1 MEDKTMVHN
10 EVAKAI
16 EVSNLTKR
24 FGRYTAVDDLSFTVQ
39 TGEAVALWG
48 ANGAGK
54 TTAVRCLL
62 NLFPFEGEILI
73 NGLDTRR
80 QSKQVRQI
88 IGFVPQELSFHDD
101 MSVAETLIFYARLKK
116 VPNGFDF
123 GPLLEQVRL
132 MPHINKRVGEL
143 SGGLKQRLALA
154 AALLNDPPILILD
167 EPTAS
172 LDIRSR
178 EEFLLLLRSLKHQG
192 KTMIFSSHHLEEVT
206 ALADRVLLLEG
217 GRLVVDAPPDQLERR
232 LGWETTLHL
241 YLPETRIDPAFE
253 TLTNLG
259 MPVSRNGRGVR
270 VHVAPGAKGKI
281 FRVLQEAGIEVDDF
295 SVE

>member
-1 MEDKTMVHN
+1 M
-10 EVAKAI
+10 I
-16 EVSNLTKR
+16 EVRNLTKR
-24 FGRYTAVDDLSFTVQ
+24 FGRFTAVDDLSFTVGA
-39 TGEAVALWG
+39 GEAVALWG

-62 NLFPFEGEILI
+62 NLFPYEGEIVVD
-73 NGLDTRR
+73 GLDARR
-80 QSKQVRQI
+80 NSKQVRRL

-116 VPNGFDF
+116 VADGFDF
-123 GPLLEQVRL
+123 EPLLEQVRL
-132 MPHINKRVGEL
+132 VPHVQKRVGEL

-154 AALLNDPPILILD
+154 AALLSDPPILVLD

-178 EEFLLLLRSLKHQG
+178 EEFLILLRKLKQDG

-241 YLPETRIDPAFE
+241 YLPEAGIGAAMERLE
-253 TLTNLG
+253 SLG
-259 MPVSRNGRGVR
+259 MLASHNGRGVR
-270 VHVAPGAKGKI
+270 VQVAPGSKGK
-281 FRVLQEAGIEVDDF
+281 VLRALHEAGIEVDDF

>member
-1 MEDKTMVHN
+1 M
-10 EVAKAI
+10 I
-16 EVSNLTKR
+16 EVRNLTKR
-24 FGRYTAVDDLSFTVQ
+24 FGRFTAVDDLSFAVGQ
-39 TGEAVALWG
+39 GEAVALWG

-62 NLFPFEGEILI
+62 NLFPYEGEITV
-73 NGLDTRR
+73 NGLDARR
-80 QSKQVRQI
+80 QSKEVRRL

-101 MSVAETLIFYARLKK
+101 MSVAETLVFYARLKK
-116 VPNGFDF
+116 APDGFDF
-123 GPLLEQVRL
+123 EPLLEQLRL
-132 MPHINKRVGEL
+132 TPHVQKRVGEL

-154 AALLNDPPILILD
+154 VALLSDPPILVLD

-178 EEFLLLLRSLKHQG
+178 EEFLTLLRGLKRAG
-192 KTMIFSSHHLEEVT
+192 KTMVFSSHHLEEIT

-217 GRLVVDAPPDQLERR
+217 GRLVVDAPPDQLERQ
-232 LGWETTLHL
+232 LNWETTLHL
-241 YLPETRIDPAFE
+241 YLPDAGIDPALQ
-253 TLTNLG
+253 TLTRLG

-270 VHVAPGAKGKI
+270 VQVRPGAKGE
-281 FRVLQEAGIEVDDF
+281 VLRALHEAGLDVDDF

>member
-1 MEDKTMVHN
+1 MVTN
-10 EVAKAI
+10 AITSPVADVI
-16 EVSNLTKR
+16 EVRNLTKQ
-24 FGRYTAVDDLSFTVQ
+24 FGKFTAVDNLSFTVS

-62 NLFPFEGEILI
+62 NLFPFEGEIFI

-80 QSKQVRQI
+80 QSKEVRRM

-101 MSVAETLIFYARLKK
+101 MSVAETLVFYARLKK
-116 VPNGFDF
+116 VPDGYDF

-132 MPHINKRVGEL
+132 TPHIKKRVGEL

-154 AALLNDPPILILD
+154 VALLSDPPILVLD

-178 EEFLLLLRSLKHQG
+178 EEFLLLLRSLKHNG
-192 KTMIFSSHHLEEVT
+192 KTMIFSSHHLEEIT

-217 GRLVVDAPPDQLERR
+217 GRLVVDSPPDQLELR

-241 YLPETRIDPAFE
+241 YLPENGIDPALE
-253 TLTNLG
+253 TLANLG
-259 MPVSRNGRGVR
+259 MPVSRNGRGLR
-270 VHVAPGAKGKI
+270 VSVAPGSKGKVM
-281 FRVLQEAGIEVDDF
+281 RVLQEAGIHVEDF

>member
-1 MEDKTMVHN
+1 M
-10 EVAKAI
+10 I
-16 EVSNLTKR
+16 EVRNLTKR
-24 FGRYTAVDDLSFTVQ
+24 FGRFTAVDDLSFTVAA
-39 TGEAVALWG
+39 GEAVALWG

-62 NLFPFEGEILI
+62 NLFPFGGEILVD
-73 NGLDTRR
+73 GLDARR
-80 QSKQVRQI
+80 ASKEVRRR

-116 VPNGFDF
+116 VPDGYDF
-123 GPLLEQVRL
+123 EPLLEQVRL
-132 MPHINKRVGEL
+132 TSHIEKRVGEL

-154 AALLNDPPILILD
+154 AALLSDPPILVLD

-178 EEFLLLLRSLKHQG
+178 EEFLVLLRSLKSDG

-241 YLPETRIDPAFE
+241 YLPQESIAAAVER
-253 TLTNLG
+253 LTELG
-259 MPVSRNGRGVR
+259 MPVNLNGRGVR
-270 VHVAPGAKGKI
+270 VQVAPGAKGKAL
-281 FRVLQEAGIEVDDF
+281 RALHESGIEVDDF

>member
-1 MEDKTMVHN
+1 MEKLP
-10 EVAKAI
+10 VAQAI
-16 EVSNLTKR
+16 EVRNLTKR
-24 FGRYTAVDDLSFTVQ
+24 FGRFTAVDDLSFSVG

-62 NLFPFEGEILI
+62 NLFPYEGEILI
-73 NGLDTRR
+73 NGLDVRR
-80 QSKQVRQI
+80 QSKEVRRQ

-116 VPNGFDF
+116 VPDGYDF
-123 GPLLEQVRL
+123 SPLLEQVRL
-132 MPHINKRVGEL
+132 TAHVDKRVGEL

-154 AALLNDPPILILD
+154 AALLSDPPILVLD

-178 EEFLLLLRSLKHQG
+178 EEFLLLLRSLKRDG
-192 KTMIFSSHHLEEVT
+192 KTMIFSSHHLDEVT

-217 GRLVVDAPPDQLERR
+217 GRLVVDSPPDQLERQ

-241 YLPETRIDPAFE
+241 YLPEAGIDPALE
-253 TLTNLG
+253 MLEGLG

-270 VHVAPGAKGKI
+270 VHVAPGAKGK
-281 FRVLQEAGIEVDDF
+281 VLNALQKAGIEVDDF

>member
-1 MEDKTMVHN
+1 MQKLP
-10 EVAKAI
+10 VAQAI
-16 EVSNLTKR
+16 EVRNLTKR
-24 FGRYTAVDDLSFTVQ
+24 FGRFTAVDDLSFSVG

-62 NLFPFEGEILI
+62 NLFPYEGEILI
-73 NGLDTRR
+73 NGLDVRR
-80 QSKQVRQI
+80 QSKEVRRQ

-116 VPNGFDF
+116 VPDGYDF
-123 GPLLEQVRL
+123 SPLLEQVRL
-132 MPHINKRVGEL
+132 TAQVDKRVGEL

-154 AALLNDPPILILD
+154 AALLSDPPILVLD

-178 EEFLLLLRSLKHQG
+178 EEFLLLLRSLKRDG
-192 KTMIFSSHHLEEVT
+192 KTMIFSSHHLDEVT

-217 GRLVVDAPPDQLERR
+217 GRLVVDSPPDQLERQ

-241 YLPETRIDPAFE
+241 YLPEAGIDPALE
-253 TLTNLG
+253 MLEGLG

-270 VHVAPGAKGKI
+270 VHVAPGAKGK
-281 FRVLQEAGIEVDDF
+281 VLNALQKAGIEVDDF

>member
-1 MEDKTMVHN
+1 MAVDTRDEPITPV
-10 EVAKAI
+10 I
-16 EVSNLTKR
+16 EVRHLTKH
-24 FGRYTAVDDLSFTVQ
+24 FGRFTAVDDLSFTVKA
-39 TGEAVALWG
+39 GEAVALWG

-62 NLFPFEGEILI
+62 NLFPFEGDITV
-73 NGLDTRR
+73 NGLDVRR
-80 QSKQVRQI
+80 QSKEVRRQ

-101 MSVAETLIFYARLKK
+101 MTVAETLIFYARLKK
-116 VPNGFDF
+116 VPDGFDF
-123 GPLLEQVRL
+123 EPLLEQVHL
-132 MPHINKRVGEL
+132 TPHIKKRIGEL

-154 AALLNDPPILILD
+154 VALLSDPPILVLD

-178 EEFLLLLRSLKHQG
+178 EEFLFLLRSLKKSG

-217 GRLVVDAPPDQLERR
+217 GRLVVDSPPDQLERR

-241 YLPETRIDPAFE
+241 YLSEEGIEPALQ
-253 TLTNLG
+253 TLKGLG

-270 VHVAPGAKGKI
+270 VHVAPGNKGKVL
-281 FRVLQEAGIEVDDF
+281 RLLQESGIDVEDF

>member
-1 MEDKTMVHN
+1 MAVNDIGTPS
-10 EVAKAI
+10 AKAI
-16 EVSNLTKR
+16 EVRHLTKK
-24 FGRYTAVDDLSFTVQ
+24 FGRFTAVDDLSFTVE

-62 NLFPFEGEILI
+62 NLFPFDGEILI

-80 QSKQVRQI
+80 QSKEVRRL

-101 MSVAETLIFYARLKK
+101 MSVAETLVFYARLKK
-116 VPNGFDF
+116 VANGYDF

-132 MPHINKRVGEL
+132 TPHIKKRVGEL

-154 AALLNDPPILILD
+154 VALLSDPPILVLD

-178 EEFLLLLRSLKHQG
+178 EEFLLLLRSLRHDG
-192 KTMIFSSHHLEEVT
+192 KTMIFSSHHLEEIT
-206 ALADRVLLLEG
+206 ALANRVLLLEG
-217 GRLVVDAPPDQLERR
+217 GRLVVDSPPDQLEQR

-241 YLPETRIDPAFE
+241 YLPESGIDPALE
-253 TLTNLG
+253 TLANLG

-270 VHVAPGAKGKI
+270 VNVAPGSKGKVL
-281 FRVLQEAGIEVDDF
+281 RVLQEAGIQVDDF

>member
-1 MEDKTMVHN
+1 MAVDTHDEPRTSV
-10 EVAKAI
+10 I
-16 EVSNLTKR
+16 EVRHLTKN
-24 FGRYTAVDDLSFTVQ
+24 FGRFKAVDDLSFTVQ
-39 TGEAVALWG
+39 AGEAVALWG

-62 NLFPFEGEILI
+62 NLFPFEGEIRI
-73 NGLDTRR
+73 NGLDVRR
-80 QSKQVRQI
+80 QSKEVRRQ

-116 VPNGFDF
+116 VPDGFDF
-123 GPLLEQVRL
+123 EPLLEQVRL
-132 MPHINKRVGEL
+132 VPHIKKRIGEL

-154 AALLNDPPILILD
+154 VALLSDPPILVLD

-178 EEFLLLLRSLKHQG
+178 EEFLFLLRSLKKSG

-217 GRLVVDAPPDQLERR
+217 GRLVVDSPPDQL
-232 LGWETTLHL
+232 
-241 YLPETRIDPAFE
+241 
-253 TLTNLG
+253 
-259 MPVSRNGRGVR
+259 
-270 VHVAPGAKGKI
+270 
-281 FRVLQEAGIEVDDF
+281 
-295 SVE
+295 

>member
-1 MEDKTMVHN
+1 M
-10 EVAKAI
+10 I
-16 EVSNLTKR
+16 EVRNLTKR
-24 FGRYTAVDDLSFTVQ
+24 FGRFTAVDDLSFTVAA
-39 TGEAVALWG
+39 GEAVALWG

-62 NLFPFEGEILI
+62 NLFPFGGEILVD
-73 NGLDTRR
+73 GLDARR
-80 QSKQVRQI
+80 ASKEVRRR

-116 VPNGFDF
+116 VPDGYDF
-123 GPLLEQVRL
+123 EPLLEQVRL
-132 MPHINKRVGEL
+132 TSHIEKRVGEL

-154 AALLNDPPILILD
+154 AALLSDPPILVLD

-178 EEFLLLLRSLKHQG
+178 EEFLLLLRTLKANG

-241 YLPETRIDPAFE
+241 YLPQESIAAAVER
-253 TLTNLG
+253 LTELG
-259 MPVSRNGRGVR
+259 MPVNLNGRGVR
-270 VHVAPGAKGKI
+270 VQVAPGAKGKAL
-281 FRVLQEAGIEVDDF
+281 RALHESGIEVDDF